1 MSLHRYLDLP
11 SVLLYVP
18 GAVYGYDY
26 FRFHTRLCD
35 FIAFFCLSTCFTSY
49 LSITAKTIERYFYV
63 CQPLLYDR
71 ILFVIFLI
79 HYQLLWVVTPTDLYH
94 LNDPSLYLQNDN
106 NPEDKRTHS
115 LMIKRRI
122 LTKLVN
128 LLFDEIND
136 VCITHY

>member
-1 MSLHRYLDLP
+1 MT
-11 SVLLYVP
+11 
-18 GAVYGYDY
+18 GY
-26 FRFHTRLCD
+26 FSSF
-35 FIAFFCLSTCFTSY
+35 
-49 LSITAKTIERYFYV
+49 
-63 CQPLLYDR
+63 
-71 ILFVIFLI
+71 FLI
-79 HYQLLWVVTPTDLYH
+79 HYQLLWVVTPTDLCH

-136 VCITHY
+136 VKYVLRTINSGIWW